1 MVDEKVKPK
10 ETPKILTKPLPQ
22 ILDEMESIIESA
34 AEAARKA
41 AEADAKAEEALSKAE
56 EALVA
61 AKTKTP
67 LSWQI
72 IITMI
77 LVVLGSIFGAVA
89 ISLGLSLLGY

>member
-41 AEADAKAEEALSKAE
+41 TEADAKAEEALSRAE

-61 AKTKTP
+61 AKAKA
-67 LSWQI
+67 SWSRQI

-89 ISLGLSLLGY
+89 ISLGLSLIGY

>member
-67 LSWQI
+67 VSGQTI
-72 IITMI
+72 IILV

-89 ISLGLSLLGY
+89 ISLGLSAL